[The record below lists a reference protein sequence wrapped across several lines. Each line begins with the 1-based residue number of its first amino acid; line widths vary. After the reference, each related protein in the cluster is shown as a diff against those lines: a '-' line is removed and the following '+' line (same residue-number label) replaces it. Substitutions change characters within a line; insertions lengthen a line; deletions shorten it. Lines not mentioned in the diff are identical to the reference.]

1 MAPTNPQNGHI
12 EDAVALKRAQDELQV
27 VSKSVEQLLD
37 MIKTATSQQLEPL
50 LAAVRSGV
58 PREEILALV
67 RQYTQDTERAE
78 SKWTK

>member
-1 MAPTNPQNGHI
+1 MAPKNPQNGHN
-12 EDAVALKRAQDELQV
+12 EDAVALKRAQIELQV
-27 VSKSVEQLLD
+27 ARKSVEQLLD
-37 MIKTATSQQLEPL
+37 MIRTGTSQQLEPL

-78 SKWTK
+78 SK